1 MGRNEMNGIASQHS
15 RRDARRPLCIEKVF
29 SAWEILPRWSGLRGV
44 GAGDKA
50 EGAKDVGS
58 MCQRLGWQSV
68 SIPASAAPEI

>member
-1 MGRNEMNGIASQHS
+1 MNGMASHRIAAQPEGCP
-15 RRDARRPLCIEKVF
+15 ALIIETVF

-50 EGAKDVGS
+50 EGAKYVGVGS
-58 MCQRLGWQSV
+58 MCQRRGWQSV